1 MKWYIVN
8 IDSAYLDKFM
18 KIKFHD
24 IIIKD
29 TELIIKKVRKAN
41 EYNISSD
48 ITMIPLDTLK
58 YVTNSTFIIS
68 LLRSIS
74 GPIPISITIEENM
87 LISSLPETFKK
98 LKEEV
103 GEYFAAYKMVLF
115 MKDMKIIWGEDIY
128 GCYKWST

>member
-115 MKDMKIIWGEDIY
+115 MKDMKII
-128 GCYKWST
+128 

>member
-8 IDSAYLDKFM
+8 IDSPYLNKFM
-18 KIKFHD
+18 KIEFHD
-24 IIIKD
+24 MIVKD
-29 TELIIKKVRKAN
+29 MGSAIKKVRKSKVGQFN

-58 YVTNSTFIIS
+58 YVTNSIFIIS

-74 GPIPISITIEENM
+74 GSIPISITVEENT

-115 MKDMKIIWGEDIY
+115 MKDMKII
-128 GCYKWST
+128 